1 MSVSIKRIIVDE
13 NNISIA
19 EGTGVVGDGSLVI
32 ASGDD
37 RILQDS
43 IASGIGILIVDFTET
58 NSTGVFTVNL
68 PTIVGDKIDDNLEFD
83 SNNDVTFKIT
93 SGLFELDNN
102 GDITFI

>member
-13 NNISIA
+13 NNRSIV
-19 EGTGVVGDGSLVI
+19 EGTGVVGDGSLII

-37 RILQDS
+37 RILQSS

-58 NSTGVFTVNL
+58 DATGVFTVNL
-68 PTIVGDKIDDNLEFD
+68 PASVSDKIDDNLEFD
-83 SNNDVTFKIT
+83 SNNDVTFKT
-93 SGLFELDNN
+93 ASLFELDNN

>member
-13 NNISIA
+13 NNRSIV
-19 EGTGVVGDGSLVI
+19 EGTGVVGDGSLLA

-58 NSTGVFTVNL
+58 GATGVFTVNL
-68 PTIVGDKIDDNLEFD
+68 PTNVSDKIDDQLEFD
-83 SNNDVTFKIT
+83 SNSDVTFKT
-93 SGLFELDNN
+93 PGLFELDNN

>member
-13 NNISIA
+13 NNRSIV
-19 EGTGVVGDGSLVI
+19 EGTGVVGDGSLVT

-43 IASGIGILIVDFTET
+43 IASGIGILVVDFVET
-58 NSTGVFTVNL
+58 TSSGVFTINL
-68 PTIVGDKIDDNLEFD
+68 PTSVSDKIDDNLEFD
-83 SNNDVTFKIT
+83 SNSDVTFKTLGI
-93 SGLFELDNN
+93 FELDNN

>member
-13 NNISIA
+13 NNKSIV

-37 RILQDS
+37 RILQNN

-58 NSTGVFTVNL
+58 DSTGVFTVNL
-68 PTIVGDKIDDNLEFD
+68 PASVSDKIDDNLEFD
-83 SNNDVTFKIT
+83 SNNDITFKT
-93 SGLFELDNN
+93 PGLFELDNN